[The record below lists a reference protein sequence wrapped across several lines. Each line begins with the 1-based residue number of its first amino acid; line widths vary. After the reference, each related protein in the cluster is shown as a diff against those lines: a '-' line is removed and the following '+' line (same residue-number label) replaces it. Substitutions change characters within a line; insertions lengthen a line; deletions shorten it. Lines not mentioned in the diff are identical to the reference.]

1 MVNQDLI
8 VYLNGE
14 YLPLNQ
20 AKVSVLDRGFLF
32 GDGVYEVIPVYG
44 GKPFRLAEH
53 LERLSNSLAGI
64 RMEQPL
70 STEAWGEMFSRLI
83 QGVEDQQI
91 YLQITRGAGT
101 KRDHAFPKGVAPT
114 VFTMCTAIAPI
125 PASGVKAITVPDI
138 RWQWCHIKAITLL
151 ANVLQKQQAV
161 EEGCVEAIMH
171 RDGFALEG
179 ATSNLFVLVNG
190 ILLTPPKDNDILP
203 GITRDLVVEIA
214 QANGIVLEQR
224 KVLLE
229 ELRSAEEV
237 WLTSSTREV
246 LPVIEL
252 DGQQIGKGQPGP
264 LWIRMNALYQE
275 RKELLRKG
283 L

>member
-1 MVNQDLI
+1 MRLHPRNHFVEVAPVQ
-8 VYLNGE
+8 YQS
-14 YLPLNQ
+14 PLHAERRSDARPRRERQIIASAGN
-20 AKVSVLDRGFLF
+20 VLHAEAL
-32 GDGVYEVIPVYG
+32 
-44 GKPFRLAEH
+44 LA
-53 LERLSNSLAGI
+53 A
-64 RMEQPL
+64 
-70 STEAWGEMFSRLI
+70 T
-83 QGVEDQQI
+83 
-91 YLQITRGAGT
+91 
-101 KRDHAFPKGVAPT
+101 DHAFPKGVAPT